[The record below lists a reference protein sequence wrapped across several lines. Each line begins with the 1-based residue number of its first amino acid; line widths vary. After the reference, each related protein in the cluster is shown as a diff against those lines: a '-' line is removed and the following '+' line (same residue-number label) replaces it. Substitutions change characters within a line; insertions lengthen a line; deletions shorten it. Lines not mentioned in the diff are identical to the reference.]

1 MLKPRKLV
9 IITVI
14 LLVFWGSVYA
24 EVRIR
29 PEHWAQPVIGSTLK
43 NWYKIDDHLYRSE
56 QPSADE
62 FRVIYGFGIKAVLN
76 LRTYHDDDFGATGTK
91 LKLYRHK
98 VSAGKIGYKDIVKA
112 LRIIKKEPRP
122 ILVHCLHGSDRTGAV
137 CAAYRIVFHNWS
149 KEQAVDELINGGY
162 GFHSIFDNIP
172 NLILEI
178 DVEKL
183 KRDVLTK

>member
-1 MLKPRKLV
+1 MKPQKLV
-9 IITVI
+9 VI
-14 LLVFWGSVYA
+14 AIMLLVFSGSVCA

-29 PEHWAQPVIGSTLK
+29 PENWAQPIIGSTLK

-62 FRVIYGFGIKAVLN
+62 FRTIRAFGIRAILN
-76 LRTYHDDDFGATGTK
+76 LRKYHSDDVETAGKK

-98 VSAGKIGYKDIVKA
+98 VSAGEIGYKDIVKA
-112 LRIIKKEPRP
+112 LRIIKKERRP
-122 ILVHCLHGSDRTGAV
+122 ILVHCRHGSDRTGAV

-149 KEQAVDELINGGY
+149 KEHAIDELINGGY

-172 NLILEI
+172 NLIMGL
-178 DVEKL
+178 DVKRL
-183 KRDVLTK
+183 KTDVLKP

>member
-1 MLKPRKLV
+1 MKPQKLFVIAMMLLV
-9 IITVI
+9 IS
-14 LLVFWGSVYA
+14 GSVCA

-29 PEHWAQPVIGSTLK
+29 PEHWAQPIIGSTLK

-62 FRVIYGFGIKAVLN
+62 FRTIRAFGINAILN
-76 LRTYHDDDFGATGTK
+76 LRKYHSDNAKTAGIK

-98 VSAGKIGYKDIVKA
+98 VSSGEMDYKDIVTA
-112 LRIIKKEPRP
+112 LRIIKKERRP
-122 ILVHCLHGSDRTGAV
+122 ILVHCMHGADRTGAV

-149 KEQAVDELINGGY
+149 KEHAVDELINGGY

-172 NLILEI
+172 NLIMGFN
-178 DVEKL
+178 VETL
-183 KRDVLTK
+183 KTDVLKP